1 MQAPPG
7 LTGWRHLRLAAGVGA
22 MLLGLA
28 GSALA
33 QGGMGLGLLGDGM
46 DDAATATTPQGVRPL
61 LDVPYGSDRR
71 QRMDIYLPP
80 QPRGAPVLV
89 MVHGGAWMVGDK
101 RMAPVVD
108 NKVAHW
114 VQARGWVFVS
124 VNYRMWPQADPVA
137 QARDVAQAL
146 AAVQAQAAGWGADPA
161 RLLLMGH
168 SAGAH
173 LVALLGANPERA
185 RSWGLA
191 PWAGT
196 VALDSAAIDLLPLM
210 QRRHA
215 RFYDRVFGADPAYW
229 RAASPTDTLAP
240 GAPPLLLVC
249 SPQRSDGSCQQS
261 QAFADRAHA
270 VGVRAELLP
279 QDLNHRGV
287 NEQLGLEGSAY
298 TAAVDTF
305 AASLGLR

>member
-1 MQAPPG
+1 MSG
-7 LTGWRHLRLAAGVGA
+7 LRRVARVGAMAAALAAGMAGGA
-22 MLLGLA
+22 Q
-28 GSALA
+28 A
-33 QGGMGLGLLGDGM
+33 QGVAFDVLGDGM
-46 DDAATATTPQGVRPL
+46 AGAAPAATPQGVRRLP
-61 LDVPYGSDRR
+61 DVPYGSDRR
-71 QRMDIYLPP
+71 QRMDVYLPP
-80 QPRGAPVLV
+80 QPRGVPVLV

-108 NKVAHW
+108 NKLAHW

-146 AAVQAQAAGWGADPA
+146 AAVQAQAPGWGADPA
-161 RLLLMGH
+161 RVLLMGH

-185 RSWGLA
+185 RAWGVA

-196 VALDSAAIDLLPLM
+196 VVLDSAAIDLLPLM

-215 RFYDRVFGADPAYW
+215 RFYDRVFGTDPAYW
-229 RAASPTDTLAP
+229 RAASPTEALAP

-249 SPQRSDGSCQQS
+249 STQRMDGSCQQS
-261 QAFADRAHA
+261 QAFVDQARA

-287 NEQLGLEGSAY
+287 NEQLGVEGSAY
-298 TAAVDTF
+298 TAAVDAF
-305 AASLGLR
+305 ATSLGLR